1 MKIGIAGPIASGKSL
16 VASQLSECLHIPKI
30 DADKIGHEI
39 IETFEIKEKLKNEFG
54 KSIIVDEKIDRK
66 MLGKIVFSDKS
77 KLTALNNI
85 FYSPFRKRI
94 LKELSDN
101 DDVILEMAI
110 LHQYRLE
117 NFLDTIL
124 FVTAKKELRVKR
136 LIEKELPKEEALK
149 RINVQNITVYPG
161 DVLVENNF
169 ECIDDFKEYLKKLCE
184 LLN

>member
-94 LKELSDN
+94 LKELSEN

-124 FVTAKKELRVKR
+124 FVTAKKELLSKTFNR
-136 LIEKELPKEEALK
+136 K
-149 RINVQNITVYPG
+149 RIIG
-161 DVLVENNF
+161 KRGF
-169 ECIDDFKEYLKKLCE
+169 EKNQCSKHYRLPRRCFG
-184 LLN
+184 